1 MKLDSRRIEVIDDKM
16 AEILKAKTPT
26 ERLAIGLKMWH
37 STTVLLTSFIRSLNP
52 GWDEDRIR
60 KEVIRRISNGAI

>member
-1 MKLDSRRIEVIDDKM
+1 MKLDNCRIEVIDDKM
-16 AEILKAKTPT
+16 AEILRAKTPA
-26 ERLAIGLKMWH
+26 ERLTIGLRMWH

-52 GWDEDRIR
+52 EWDEDTVR

>member
-1 MKLDSRRIEVIDDKM
+1 MRLDNGQIEVVDDKM
-16 AEILKAKTPT
+16 AEILRAKTPT
-26 ERLAIGLKMWH
+26 ERLTIGLRMWH

-52 GWDEDRIR
+52 GWDEDKIR